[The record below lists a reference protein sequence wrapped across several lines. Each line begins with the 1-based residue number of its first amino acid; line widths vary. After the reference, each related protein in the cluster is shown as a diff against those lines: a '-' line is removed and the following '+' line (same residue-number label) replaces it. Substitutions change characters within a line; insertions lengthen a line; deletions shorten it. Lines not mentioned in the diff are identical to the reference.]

1 MGREKERLGLA
12 RLSLACRAV
21 PFGRGKRE
29 KSCGWTGSGGFA
41 CLWKRKKIR
50 GKRKKKMIKERE
62 RKV

>member
-50 GKRKKKMIKERE
+50 GKERKK
-62 RKV
+62 